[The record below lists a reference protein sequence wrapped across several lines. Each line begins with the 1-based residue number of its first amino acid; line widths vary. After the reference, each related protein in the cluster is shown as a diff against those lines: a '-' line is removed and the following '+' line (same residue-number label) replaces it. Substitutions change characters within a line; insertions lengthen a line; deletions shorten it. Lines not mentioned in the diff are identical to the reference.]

1 MNFKDEIKKLV
12 LANAGQHGGKAQAS
26 AIISQAMAKM
36 PEARGNPK
44 ETIAL
49 IDETVNLINK
59 MPMKEQLL
67 EIKKL
72 GLSVVVKKVVRRVGL
87 PELKNAEKGK
97 VVMRFEPSPSGALH
111 VGHAFVVI
119 LNSEYVK
126 KYGGKFYLRFS
137 DTNPDNICVDAYK
150 MIPEDVRWITGSDF
164 EIVLQSD
171 RLEKYYDYGE
181 EAIKKGH
188 AYVCTCEPEK
198 FREHVNAKKACPCRG
213 LSPDENKNRWKKMFN
228 TYKQGEAVVRM
239 KTDITHKNP
248 AIRDWPAF
256 RINDTPHPRT
266 GRKYR
271 VWPLMNFAVP
281 VDDHDFGMTHII
293 RGKDHITNTERQKYL
308 YSAFAWKIPEFI
320 HIGRINFTGL
330 KLSTTQTRKAI
341 DEGKYMGWDDIRL
354 PFLRAF
360 KKRGYRSEAFRK
372 FVTLVGT
379 SAADKTVSFEDFMK
393 TINSYNKTIID
404 PIAPRYF
411 FVPKP
416 TKIKVVGIKKTKIDA
431 PKHPDNKNMGVR
443 ELISTDELFISKED
457 AEKLKK
463 GSVIR
468 LKYGTNIR
476 FKTKNNAEISSND
489 AVKGVPIIQWVS
501 TTANVPVKMILPSGK
516 KLVGFSE
523 PDIKDIKDSVVQF
536 ERVGFARVIKEG
548 KDIVAY
554 GLHK

>member
-1 MNFKDEIKKLV
+1 MTLEDEIKKLV

-26 AIISQAMAKM
+26 AVISQAMAKM
-36 PEARGNPK
+36 PEARADPK

-72 GLSVVVKKVVRRVGL
+72 GLSVTIKKVIRRTGL

-150 MIPEDVRWITGSDF
+150 MIPEDVRWLTSSDF

-171 RLEKYYDYGE
+171 RLENYYEYGI
-181 EAIKKGH
+181 EAIKKDH

-198 FREHVNAKKACPCRG
+198 FRELVNAKKACPCRAIT
-213 LSPDENKNRWKKMFN
+213 PEENMVRWEKMFSG
-228 TYKQGEAVVRM
+228 YKQGEAVVRM

-341 DEGKYMGWDDIRL
+341 EEGKYMGFDDVRL

-360 KKRGYRSEAFRK
+360 KKRGYRPESFRK
-372 FVTLVGT
+372 FVTLVGP
-379 SAADKTVSFEDFMK
+379 SAADKTVSFESFMK
-393 TINSYNKTIID
+393 TIDSYNKAIID

-416 TKIKVVGIKKTKIDA
+416 TKIKVVGIQKTKIKA
-431 PKHPDNKNMGVR
+431 PKHPDDKKMGTR

-476 FKTKNNAEISSND
+476 FKTKNNAEISSDN
-489 AVKGVPIIQWVS
+489 VIKGVPIIQWVS

-523 PDIKDIKDSVVQF
+523 PNINDIKDSVVQF
-536 ERVGFARVIKEG
+536 ERVGFARVVKEG